1 MGIQDMRFLTLSTAV
16 GYAFL
21 GLFLVLPL
29 VFIFW
34 QVLAGIGE
42 VYTSIT
48 DPFYINLSPD
58 AFRNAAFV
66 RPTDPPTLVI
76 RGPDLGVVLNSL
88 WVAALVASVDVAL
101 GFVLAYVL
109 AKYVFPG
116 RTLLGLLATVPLIV
130 MPFATAY
137 VVRKF
142 LDPRWGTL
150 NWVLHDLL
158 GLPFRLEI
166 SGLAAVALVQA
177 IMYLPI
183 AYLNTYAALTRV
195 DPTLEEVANNLGAGE
210 RKAVRDVVFPL
221 SLPGLAAAFVLVFIF
236 AIDDVAAPI
245 IFQDDPMARKLLSY
259 QVYSKFLDQLR
270 GQISPTA
277 AFLAL
282 ILLAISVTSFL
293 AVRKYVG
300 LRQYAMLI
308 RQLRPRIYTPGPL
321 GKVLIYLLA
330 FPLVV
335 AASAPLLGAITIVFA
350 DRWTTSPLP
359 EGVSLLNGAARLWQ
373 IFTNQLFVRGI
384 YNTIYYG
391 VAATAIMVAVGLLV
405 ALAAARS
412 RGPLANALDAIAT
425 MPIAIPGLVVAYAY
439 FLTSLEFT
447 TALKSYYPSA
457 ALLFDPIQHP
467 EIYLILGYSVRKLP
481 FVVRS
486 IYAGLQQIHP
496 SMEEVAL
503 NLGDGYPG
511 VVRKI
516 LLPLLKNNILSGAL
530 IGFVYVTSE
539 VSLSITLGV
548 LKGVGQDT
556 AMPITAFMRERY
568 ESGLYGVQEAATLG
582 LILVLIQ
589 VAAIT
594 LTTRVLKTRYG
605 FVL

>member
-1 MGIQDMRFLTLSTAV
+1 MRFIRWSTAL

-48 DPFYINLSPD
+48 DPFYINPSPD
-58 AFRNAAFV
+58 AFANAVFI
-66 RPTDPPTLVI
+66 RPTDPPTVVI

-88 WVAALVASVDVAL
+88 WVALTVAAVDVAL

-116 RTLLGLLATVPLIV
+116 RTLLGLLATIPLIV
-130 MPFATAY
+130 MPFAAAY
-137 VVRKF
+137 IVRKI

-150 NWVLHDLL
+150 NWILHDVLN
-158 GLPFRLEI
+158 LPFKVEI
-166 SGLAAVALVQA
+166 SGLAAVAIVQSL
-177 IMYLPI
+177 MYLPI
-183 AYLNTYAALTRV
+183 AYLNIYAALTRV
-195 DPTLEEVANNLGAGE
+195 DPTLEEVANNLGADE
-210 RKAVRDVVFPL
+210 RKAVRDVVLPL
-221 SLPGLAAAFVLVFIF
+221 STPGLAAAFVLVFIF

-245 IFQDDPMARKLLSY
+245 IFQDDPAARKLLSY

-282 ILLAISVTSFL
+282 ILLTISVASFL

-308 RQLRPRIYTPGPL
+308 RQLRPKSYTPGPL
-321 GKVLIYLLA
+321 GKVLIYALS
-330 FPLVV
+330 FPLIAT
-335 AASAPLLGAITIVFA
+335 AAAPLIGALTLVFA
-350 DRWTTSPLP
+350 DRWTTTPLP
-359 EGVSLLNGAARLWQ
+359 EALSLQNAAARLAEVFQ
-373 IFTNQLFVRGI
+373 NPLFLRGVV
-384 YNTIYYG
+384 NTMYYG
-391 VAATAIMVAVGLLV
+391 VAATLIMVAVGIAIAV
-405 ALAAARS
+405 AAARFK
-412 RGPLANALDAIAT
+412 GPAADALDALAT

-439 FLTSLEFT
+439 FLTSLQFT
-447 TALKSYYPSA
+447 TALRGVSPDLA
-457 ALLFDPIQHP
+457 DLLDPLRHP
-467 EIYLILGYSVRKLP
+467 ELYLIIGYSVRKLP

-503 NLGDGYPG
+503 NLGDGYTG
-511 VVRKI
+511 VLRRI
-516 LLPLLKNNILSGAL
+516 LIPLLKNNILSGAL

-556 AMPITAFMRERY
+556 AMPITAFMRERF

-582 LILVLIQ
+582 LLLVAIQ

>member
-1 MGIQDMRFLTLSTAV
+1 MMFIRWATAL
-16 GYAFL
+16 GYVFL

-48 DPFYINLSPD
+48 DPFYINPSPD
-58 AFRNAAFV
+58 AFANAFFI
-66 RPTDPPTLVI
+66 RPTDPPTIVI

-88 WVAALVASVDVAL
+88 WVALTVAAVDVAL

-116 RTLLGLLATVPLIV
+116 RTLLGLLATIPLIV

-137 VVRKF
+137 VVRKI

-150 NWVLHDLL
+150 NWILHDVLN
-158 GLPFRLEI
+158 LPFKVEI
-166 SGLAAVALVQA
+166 SGLAAVALVQSL
-177 IMYLPI
+177 MYLPI
-183 AYLNTYAALTRV
+183 AYLNIYAALTRV
-195 DPTLEEVANNLGAGE
+195 DPTLEEVANNLGADE
-210 RKAVRDVVFPL
+210 RKAVRGVVLPL
-221 SLPGLAAAFVLVFIF
+221 STPGIAAAFVLVFIF

-245 IFQDDPMARKLLSY
+245 IFQDDPAARKLLSY

-282 ILLAISVTSFL
+282 ILLTISVVSFL

-308 RQLRPRIYTPGPL
+308 RQLRPKSYTPGLL
-321 GKVLIYLLA
+321 GKVLIYVLS
-330 FPLVV
+330 FPLI
-335 AASAPLLGAITIVFA
+335 AAAAAPLIGALTLVFA
-350 DRWTTSPLP
+350 DRWTTTPLP
-359 EGVSLLNGAARLWQ
+359 EAFSLQNAAARLAEVFQ
-373 IFTNQLFVRGI
+373 NPLFLRGVV
-384 YNTIYYG
+384 NTMYYG
-391 VAATAIMVAVGLLV
+391 VAATLIMVAVGIAIAV
-405 ALAAARS
+405 AAARLK
-412 RGPLANALDAIAT
+412 GPAADALDALAT

-439 FLTSLEFT
+439 FLTSLQFT
-447 TALKSYYPSA
+447 TALRGASPDLA
-457 ALLFDPIQHP
+457 DLLDPLRHP
-467 EIYLILGYSVRKLP
+467 ELYLIIGYSVRKLP

-503 NLGDGYPG
+503 NLGDGYTG
-511 VVRKI
+511 VLRRI
-516 LLPLLKNNILSGAL
+516 LIPLLKNNILSGAL

-556 AMPITAFMRERY
+556 AMPITAFMKERF

-582 LILVLIQ
+582 LLLVAIQ

>member
-1 MGIQDMRFLTLSTAV
+1 MRFLAFSTGV

-42 VYTSIT
+42 VYASIT

-58 AFRNAAFV
+58 AFRNAFFV
-66 RPTDPPTLVI
+66 RPTDPPTVVI

-88 WVAALVASVDVAL
+88 WVAALVAAADVAL

-109 AKYVFPG
+109 AKYAFRG
-116 RTLLGLLATVPLIV
+116 RTFLGLLATVPLIV

-150 NWVLHDLL
+150 NWILHDVM

-183 AYLNTYAALTRV
+183 AYLNIYAALTRV

-210 RKAVRDVVFPL
+210 GRAVRDVVFPL

-321 GKVLIYLLA
+321 GKVLIYLVA
-330 FPLVV
+330 FPLV
-335 AASAPLLGAITIVFA
+335 ALASAPLI
-350 DRWTTSPLP
+350 
-359 EGVSLLNGAARLWQ
+359 
-373 IFTNQLFVRGI
+373 
-384 YNTIYYG
+384 
-391 VAATAIMVAVGLLV
+391 
-405 ALAAARS
+405 
-412 RGPLANALDAIAT
+412 
-425 MPIAIPGLVVAYAY
+425 
-439 FLTSLEFT
+439 
-447 TALKSYYPSA
+447 
-457 ALLFDPIQHP
+457 
-467 EIYLILGYSVRKLP
+467 
-481 FVVRS
+481 
-486 IYAGLQQIHP
+486 
-496 SMEEVAL
+496 
-503 NLGDGYPG
+503 
-511 VVRKI
+511 
-516 LLPLLKNNILSGAL
+516 GAL
-530 IGFVYVTSE
+530 V
-539 VSLSITLGV
+539 
-548 LKGVGQDT
+548 
-556 AMPITAFMRERY
+556 M
-568 ESGLYGVQEAATLG
+568 
-582 LILVLIQ
+582 
-589 VAAIT
+589 
-594 LTTRVLKTRYG
+594 
-605 FVL
+605 

>member
-1 MGIQDMRFLTLSTAV
+1 MRFIRWSTAL

-48 DPFYINLSPD
+48 DPFYINPSPD
-58 AFRNAAFV
+58 AFANAFFI
-66 RPTDPPTLVI
+66 RPTDPPTVVI

-88 WVAALVASVDVAL
+88 WVALTVAAVDVAL

-116 RTLLGLLATVPLIV
+116 RTLLGLLATIPLIV

-137 VVRKF
+137 VVRKI

-150 NWVLHDLL
+150 NWILHDVLN
-158 GLPFRLEI
+158 LPFKVEI
-166 SGLAAVALVQA
+166 SGLAAVALVQSL
-177 IMYLPI
+177 MYLPI
-183 AYLNTYAALTRV
+183 AYLNIYAALTRV
-195 DPTLEEVANNLGAGE
+195 DPTLEEVANNLGADE
-210 RKAVRDVVFPL
+210 RKAVRGVVLPL
-221 SLPGLAAAFVLVFIF
+221 STPGLAAAFVLVFIF

-245 IFQDDPMARKLLSY
+245 IFQDDPAARKLLSY

-282 ILLAISVTSFL
+282 ILLTISVASFL

-300 LRQYAMLI
+300 LRQYVMLI
-308 RQLRPRIYTPGPL
+308 RQLRPKSYTPGLL
-321 GKVLIYLLA
+321 GKVLIYALS
-330 FPLVV
+330 FPLIAT
-335 AASAPLLGAITIVFA
+335 AATPLIGALTLVFA
-350 DRWTTSPLP
+350 DRWTTTPLP
-359 EGVSLLNGAARLWQ
+359 EALSLQNAAARLAEVFQ
-373 IFTNQLFVRGI
+373 NPLFLRGVI
-384 YNTIYYG
+384 NTMYYG
-391 VAATAIMVAVGLLV
+391 VAATLIMVAVGIAIAV
-405 ALAAARS
+405 AAARFK
-412 RGPLANALDAIAT
+412 GLAADALDALAT

-439 FLTSLEFT
+439 FLTSLQFT
-447 TALKSYYPSA
+447 TALRGASPDVA
-457 ALLFDPIQHP
+457 DLLDPLRHP
-467 EIYLILGYSVRKLP
+467 ELYLIIGYSVRKLP

-503 NLGDGYPG
+503 NLGDGYTG
-511 VVRKI
+511 VLRRI
-516 LLPLLKNNILSGAL
+516 LIPLLKNNILSGAL

-556 AMPITAFMRERY
+556 AMPITAFMRERF

-582 LILVLIQ
+582 LLLVAIQ
-589 VAAIT
+589 VAAIA

>member
-1 MGIQDMRFLTLSTAV
+1 MMFIRWSTAL

-48 DPFYINLSPD
+48 DPFYINPSPE
-58 AFRNAAFV
+58 AFANAFFI
-66 RPTDPPTLVI
+66 RPTDPPTVVI

-88 WVAALVASVDVAL
+88 WVALTVATIDVAL

-116 RTLLGLLATVPLIV
+116 RTLLGLLATIPLIV

-137 VVRKF
+137 VVRKI

-150 NWVLHDLL
+150 NWILHDVLN
-158 GLPFRLEI
+158 LPFKVEI
-166 SGLAAVALVQA
+166 SGLAAVAIVQSL
-177 IMYLPI
+177 MYLPI
-183 AYLNTYAALTRV
+183 AYLNIYAALTRV
-195 DPTLEEVANNLGAGE
+195 DPTLEEVANNLGADE
-210 RKAVRDVVFPL
+210 RKAVRDVVLPL
-221 SLPGLAAAFVLVFIF
+221 STPGLAAAFVLVFIF

-245 IFQDDPMARKLLSY
+245 IFQDDPAARKLLSY

-282 ILLAISVTSFL
+282 ILLTISVASFL

-308 RQLRPRIYTPGPL
+308 RQLRPKSYTPGPL
-321 GKVLIYLLA
+321 GKVLIYALS
-330 FPLVV
+330 FPLIAT
-335 AASAPLLGAITIVFA
+335 AAAPLIGALTLVFA
-350 DRWTTSPLP
+350 DRWTTTPLP
-359 EGVSLLNGAARLWQ
+359 EALSLQNAAARLAEVFQ
-373 IFTNQLFVRGI
+373 NPLFLRGVV
-384 YNTIYYG
+384 NTIYYG
-391 VAATAIMVAVGLLV
+391 VAATLIMVAVGIAIAV
-405 ALAAARS
+405 AAARLK
-412 RGPLANALDAIAT
+412 GPAADALDALAT

-439 FLTSLEFT
+439 FLTSLQFT
-447 TALKSYYPSA
+447 TALRGASPDLA
-457 ALLFDPIQHP
+457 DLLDPLRHP
-467 EIYLILGYSVRKLP
+467 ELYLIIGYSVRKLP

-503 NLGDGYPG
+503 NLGDGYTG
-511 VVRKI
+511 VLRRI
-516 LLPLLKNNILSGAL
+516 LIPLLKNNILSGAL

-556 AMPITAFMRERY
+556 AMPITAFMRERF

-582 LILVLIQ
+582 LLLVAIQ

>member
-1 MGIQDMRFLTLSTAV
+1 M

-48 DPFYINLSPD
+48 DPFYINPSPD
-58 AFRNAAFV
+58 AFSNAVFI
-66 RPTDPPTLVI
+66 RPTDPPTVVI

-88 WVAALVASVDVAL
+88 WVALTVAAVDVAL

-116 RTLLGLLATVPLIV
+116 RTLLGLLATIPLIV

-137 VVRKF
+137 VVRKI

-150 NWVLHDLL
+150 NWILHDVLH
-158 GLPFRLEI
+158 LPFKVEI
-166 SGLAAVALVQA
+166 SGLAAVAIVQSL
-177 IMYLPI
+177 MYLPI
-183 AYLNTYAALTRV
+183 AYLNIYAALTRV
-195 DPTLEEVANNLGAGE
+195 DPTLEEVANNLGADE
-210 RKAVRDVVFPL
+210 RKAVRDVVLPL
-221 SLPGLAAAFVLVFIF
+221 STPGLAAAFVLVFIF

-245 IFQDDPMARKLLSY
+245 IFQDDPAARKLLSY

-282 ILLAISVTSFL
+282 ILLTISVASFL

-308 RQLRPRIYTPGPL
+308 RQLRPKSYTPGPL
-321 GKVLIYLLA
+321 GKFLIYALS
-330 FPLVV
+330 FPLIAT
-335 AASAPLLGAITIVFA
+335 AAAPLIGALTLVFA
-350 DRWTTSPLP
+350 DRWTTTPLP
-359 EGVSLLNGAARLWQ
+359 EAPSLQNAAARLAEVFQ
-373 IFTNQLFVRGI
+373 NPLFLRGVV
-384 YNTIYYG
+384 NTMYYG
-391 VAATAIMVAVGLLV
+391 VAATLIMIAVGIAIAV
-405 ALAAARS
+405 AAARFK
-412 RGPLANALDAIAT
+412 GPAADALDALAT

-439 FLTSLEFT
+439 FLTSLQFT
-447 TALKSYYPSA
+447 TALRGVSPDLA
-457 ALLFDPIQHP
+457 DLLDPLRHP
-467 EIYLILGYSVRKLP
+467 ELYLIIGYSVRKLP

-503 NLGDGYPG
+503 NLGDGYTG
-511 VVRKI
+511 VLRRI
-516 LLPLLKNNILSGAL
+516 LIPLLKNNILSGAL

-556 AMPITAFMRERY
+556 AMPITAFMRERF

-582 LILVLIQ
+582 LLLVAIQ

>member
-1 MGIQDMRFLTLSTAV
+1 M
-16 GYAFL
+16 
-21 GLFLVLPL
+21 
-29 VFIFW
+29 
-34 QVLAGIGE
+34 
-42 VYTSIT
+42 
-48 DPFYINLSPD
+48 
-58 AFRNAAFV
+58 AA
-66 RPTDPPTLVI
+66 
-76 RGPDLGVVLNSL
+76 
-88 WVAALVASVDVAL
+88 VDVAL

-116 RTLLGLLATVPLIV
+116 RTLLGLLATIPLIV

-137 VVRKF
+137 VVRKI

-150 NWVLHDLL
+150 NWILHDVLN
-158 GLPFRLEI
+158 LPFKVEI
-166 SGLAAVALVQA
+166 SGLAAVAIVQSL
-177 IMYLPI
+177 MYLPI
-183 AYLNTYAALTRV
+183 AYLNIYAALTRV
-195 DPTLEEVANNLGAGE
+195 DPTLEEVANNLGADE
-210 RKAVRDVVFPL
+210 RKAVRDVVLPL
-221 SLPGLAAAFVLVFIF
+221 STPGLAAAFVLVFIF

-245 IFQDDPMARKLLSY
+245 IFQDDPAARKLLSY

-282 ILLAISVTSFL
+282 ILLTISVASFL

-308 RQLRPRIYTPGPL
+308 RQLRPKSYTPGPL
-321 GKVLIYLLA
+321 GKALIYALS
-330 FPLVV
+330 FPLIAT
-335 AASAPLLGAITIVFA
+335 AAAPLIGALTLVFA
-350 DRWTTSPLP
+350 DRWTTTPLP
-359 EGVSLLNGAARLWQ
+359 EALLLQNAAARLAEVFQ
-373 IFTNQLFVRGI
+373 NPLFLRGVV
-384 YNTIYYG
+384 NTMYYG
-391 VAATAIMVAVGLLV
+391 VAATLIMVAVGIAIAV
-405 ALAAARS
+405 AAARLK
-412 RGPLANALDAIAT
+412 GPAADALDALAT

-439 FLTSLEFT
+439 FLTSLQFT
-447 TALKSYYPSA
+447 TALRGASPDLA
-457 ALLFDPIQHP
+457 DLLDPLRHP
-467 EIYLILGYSVRKLP
+467 ELYLIIGYSVRKLP

-503 NLGDGYPG
+503 NLGDGYTG
-511 VVRKI
+511 VLRRI
-516 LLPLLKNNILSGAL
+516 LIPLLKNNILSGAL

-556 AMPITAFMRERY
+556 AMPITAFMRERF

-582 LILVLIQ
+582 LQLVAIQ

>member
-1 MGIQDMRFLTLSTAV
+1 MSFVKWSTAL

-21 GLFLVLPL
+21 GLFLVFPL
-29 VFIFW
+29 VVIFW
-34 QVLAGIGE
+34 EVLAGVGE
-42 VYTSIT
+42 VAYVIG
-48 DPFYINLSPD
+48 DPFYINPSLD
-58 AFRNAAFV
+58 AFSRAVYV
-66 RPTDPPTLVI
+66 REGEPPVLVV
-76 RGPDLGVVLNSL
+76 RGPDLGVLLNSL
-88 WVAALVASVDVAL
+88 WVGLAVAAIDVSL

-116 RTLLGLLATVPLIV
+116 RTALGLLATVPLIV

-150 NWVLHDLL
+150 NWLLHDVL
-158 GLPFRLEI
+158 GLPFGVEI
-166 SGLAAVALVQA
+166 SGLAAVVFVQSL
-177 IMYLPI
+177 MYLPI
-183 AYLNTYAALTRV
+183 AYLNIYAALTRI
-195 DPTLEEVANNLGAGE
+195 DPTLEEVANNLGADE
-210 RKAVRDVVFPL
+210 RRAVRDVVLPL

-245 IFQDDPMARKLLSY
+245 IFQDDPVARKLLSY

-270 GQISPTA
+270 GQISPAA
-277 AFLAL
+277 AFMAL
-282 ILLAISVTSFL
+282 ILLAISTASFL

-308 RQLRPRIYTPGPL
+308 RQLRPRVYTPGPV
-321 GKVLIYLLA
+321 GKVAIYLLA
-330 FPLVV
+330 FPLVII
-335 AASAPLLGAITIVFA
+335 ASMPLLGALLLVFA

-359 EGVSLLNGAARLWQ
+359 ESPSLWNAAARVSQ
-373 IFTNQLFVRGI
+373 VFQNELFVRGI
-384 YNTIYYG
+384 VNTLWYG
-391 VAATAIMVAVGLLV
+391 VSATVIMVAVGTAV
-405 ALAAARS
+405 AIAAARS
-412 RGPLANALDAIAT
+412 KGPLADALDALAT

-439 FLTSLEFT
+439 FLT
-447 TALKSYYPSA
+447 ALGTVQVVRGAYP
-457 ALLFDPIQHP
+457 ALADWLDPLKRP
-467 EIYLILGYSVRKLP
+467 ELYLVVGYAVRKLP

-496 SMEEVAL
+496 SMEEVAM
-503 NLGDGYPG
+503 NLGDSYLG
-511 VVRKI
+511 VTRKI
-516 LLPLLKNNILSGAL
+516 LIPLLTTNIISGAL

-548 LKGVGQDT
+548 LKGVGRDT
-556 AMPITAFMRERY
+556 AMPITAFMRERF

-582 LILVLIQ
+582 LVLVAIQ

>member
-1 MGIQDMRFLTLSTAV
+1 MRFIRWSTAL

-48 DPFYINLSPD
+48 DPFYINPSPD
-58 AFRNAAFV
+58 AFANAVFI
-66 RPTDPPTLVI
+66 RPTDPPTVVI

-88 WVAALVASVDVAL
+88 WVALTVAAVDVAL

-116 RTLLGLLATVPLIV
+116 RTLLGLLATIPLIV

-137 VVRKF
+137 VVRKI

-150 NWVLHDLL
+150 NWILHDVLN
-158 GLPFRLEI
+158 LPFKVEI
-166 SGLAAVALVQA
+166 SGLAAVAIVQSL
-177 IMYLPI
+177 MYLPI
-183 AYLNTYAALTRV
+183 AYLNIYAALTRV
-195 DPTLEEVANNLGAGE
+195 DPTLEEVANNLGADE
-210 RKAVRDVVFPL
+210 RKAVRDVVLPL
-221 SLPGLAAAFVLVFIF
+221 STPGLAAAFVLVFIF

-245 IFQDDPMARKLLSY
+245 IFQDDPAARKLLSY

-282 ILLAISVTSFL
+282 ILLTISVASFL

-308 RQLRPRIYTPGPL
+308 RQLRPRSYTPGPL
-321 GKVLIYLLA
+321 GKVLIYALS
-330 FPLVV
+330 FPLIAT
-335 AASAPLLGAITIVFA
+335 AAAPLIGALTLVFA
-350 DRWTTSPLP
+350 DRWTTTPLP
-359 EGVSLLNGAARLWQ
+359 EALSLQNAAARLAEVFQ
-373 IFTNQLFVRGI
+373 NPLFLRGVV
-384 YNTIYYG
+384 NTMYYG
-391 VAATAIMVAVGLLV
+391 VAATLIMIAVGIAIAV
-405 ALAAARS
+405 AAARFK
-412 RGPLANALDAIAT
+412 GPAADALDALAT

-439 FLTSLEFT
+439 FLTSLQFT
-447 TALKSYYPSA
+447 TALRGAFPDLA
-457 ALLFDPIQHP
+457 DILDPLRHP
-467 EIYLILGYSVRKLP
+467 ELYLIVGYSVRKLP

-496 SMEEVAL
+496 SIEEVAL
-503 NLGDGYPG
+503 NLGDGYTG
-511 VVRKI
+511 VLRRI
-516 LLPLLKNNILSGAL
+516 LIPLLKNNILSGAL

-556 AMPITAFMRERY
+556 AMPITAFMRERF

-582 LILVLIQ
+582 LLLVAIQ